1 MLSTHI
7 IRLGTHAEKDY
18 LSRAYAWFDEVA
30 LNSNLVEST
39 ASSLGVFLNELR
51 GKDKGYFI
59 DPVTYAFALSPDY
72 LMRRGTGHISR
83 SNLKRTFAGLAE
95 RYGTIINQHAG
106 QASLEP
112 SHLAS
117 DAAQDELC
125 QCVLNYERDR
135 LNEAIS
141 QSEAFLMTET
151 EIEPLVPTRFIAPYF
166 HLSGDLEWLPINIAL
181 ANKSCNAEP
190 TTWVVVCLDSVLL
203 DSVTTIESLVS
214 QYSAIA
220 TPGYLLWAT
229 DFEEER
235 ATEGQIRGLQRL
247 IRGLSQNET
256 KQVVNMFGGYFS
268 CLMADCGLT
277 GISHGLGYG
286 ERRDI
291 IPVLGGGLPP
301 AKYYLPAIHQQIR
314 IDQFAAIASELD
326 ASSFPQVVCNCA
338 ICRGLLR
345 QGLNYLIQQY
355 TATDTKIVNG
365 RYRQVATSQ
374 VYRLTRFHYLSN
386 KHIEFQM
393 CRDTDC
399 GELLNELDPAYQRF
413 RSLLGTSSLMYLRT
427 WRRAL
432 ATQ

>member
-7 IRLGTHAEKDY
+7 VRLGTHAEKDY
-18 LSRAYAWFDEVA
+18 LTRAYAWFDEVV
-30 LNSNLVEST
+30 LNANLVEGT

-51 GKDKGYFI
+51 DKGKGYFI

-72 LMRRGTGHISR
+72 LMRGSAGEISR
-83 SNLKRTFAGLAE
+83 SNLKRTFKGLAE
-95 RYGTIINQHAG
+95 RYGTVVDQYAG
-106 QASLEP
+106 RISLQP

-117 DAAQDELC
+117 EAAQDELC
-125 QCVLNYERDR
+125 QHVLNYERDK
-135 LNEAIS
+135 LNEALS
-141 QSEAFLMTET
+141 RSVDFLMMET

-181 ANKSCNAEP
+181 ANRGCNTEP
-190 TTWVVVCLDSVLL
+190 ATWVVICLDSLLL
-203 DSVTTIESLVS
+203 DSPTTIDNLVS
-214 QYSAIA
+214 EYSSLT

-235 ATEGQIRGLQRL
+235 ATEGQIRGLQHL
-247 IRGLSQNET
+247 IQGLSQNEA
-256 KQVVNMFGGYFS
+256 KQVINMFGGYFS
-268 CLMADCGLT
+268 CLLADCGLT

-301 AKYYLPAIHQQIR
+301 AKYYLPAIHQHIR
-314 IDQFAAIASELD
+314 IDQFAAIASQLD
-326 ASSFPQVVCNCA
+326 DNSFSQTVCNCV
-338 ICRGLLR
+338 ICRGLLT

-365 RYRQVATSQ
+365 RYRQVATPQ
-374 VYRLTRFHYLSN
+374 VYRLTRFHYLNN
-386 KHIEFQM
+386 KHLEFHR
-393 CRDTDC
+393 CRDIEC
-399 GELLNELDPAYQRF
+399 SSLLAELDSAYQQF
-413 RSLLGTSSLMYLRT
+413 RGQLGTSSLMYLRS

-432 ATQ
+432 AT